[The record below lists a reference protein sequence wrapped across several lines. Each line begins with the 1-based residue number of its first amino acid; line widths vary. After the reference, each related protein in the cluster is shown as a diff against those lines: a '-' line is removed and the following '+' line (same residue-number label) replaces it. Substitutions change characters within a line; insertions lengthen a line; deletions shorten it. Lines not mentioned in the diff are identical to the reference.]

1 LYAVFFVLRV
11 IFLRIVV
18 VFLRDFREPPLL
30 ELPLLELPVEAAAA
44 EPGGLNHT
52 NKFGHVLP
60 LAGVCGGGGGGGD
73 GELVRCCLGGGDMLA
88 GISLRRGL
96 SDRAPL
102 ASISS

>member
-1 LYAVFFVLRV
+1 MYAVFFVLRV

-30 ELPLLELPVEAAAA
+30 ELPLLELPAEAAAA
-44 EPGGLNHT
+44 ESGGLNNP
-52 NKFGHVLP
+52 NKFDNVLP
-60 LAGVCGGGGGGGD
+60 LAGVCGGGGGD
-73 GELVRCCLGGGDMLA
+73 GELVRCCCLGGGDMLA
-88 GISLRRGL
+88 GNSLRRGL